1 MATWSR
7 CTRDNSMKEIIHI
20 NLDNVLTI
28 VPHGDYTEVL
38 LRDGKKESVIESAD
52 IVMMAMNPMPTRID

>member
-7 CTRDNSMKEIIHI
+7 CTRAKPTQDIIHI

-28 VPHGDYTEVL
+28 VRNGDHTEVL
-38 LRDGKKESVIESAD
+38 LRDDLMESVVEQAD
-52 IVMMAMNPMPTRID
+52 IVMMAMNPMPTRIN